1 MQKNQQK
8 GKTAELNDSLK
19 KQNTRGSPIC
29 QSQDTGC
36 SGTAPDSLNPEDGR
50 LGPQPQRYAGRRIKN
65 KEGNL

>member
-1 MQKNQQK
+1 MQTNQQK
-8 GKTAELNDSLK
+8 GKTAEPNNSLE
-19 KQNTRGSPIC
+19 KQNTQGSRVC

-50 LGPQPQRYAGRRIKN
+50 LGPQPQRHEGRRIKN